1 MKTLLAIC
9 MIITATLSW
18 AGDGMAPSP
27 PGIVKGEVLEI
38 KDVENFTYLLLKTEE
53 GETWA
58 AVMKSP
64 VSKGSVVTI
73 ENAIVMKDFESKSL
87 KKTFPSIIF
96 GNLSAATGAA
106 SSTSQGAHV
115 MGATTPLMPKKLPKI
130 NDAAADTHV
139 KKATGSNAKT
149 VAEVAAN
156 GEKLKDKTV
165 VVRGKVVK
173 YNPEIMG
180 KNWLHLR
187 DGSGS
192 AADETDD
199 ILVTTTGK
207 AKVGDVVTVKGVVH
221 TDKDFG
227 AGYAYKVLIEEATL
241 Q

>member
-9 MIITATLSW
+9 MILTVTLSW

-27 PGIVKGEVLEI
+27 SGIVKGEVLEI

-73 ENAIVMKDFESKSL
+73 ENAIIMKDFESKSL

-106 SSTSQGAHV
+106 SGPSQGTHV

-149 VAEVAAN
+149 VVEVAAN